1 MSAISKL
8 SIDAAAMFI
17 SRSRSPSPEQRQ
29 KHLDVTRSRSHG
41 SSPIPIIRNQ
51 RHLAKSMAKE
61 NNLLDNN
68 DTVSRNPFFAR
79 SSRYAQDSTVTK
91 PENESAMINGSKA
104 LEIEYKQRK
113 TSKCENGAGE
123 GSEKRKKNSVVK
135 NFLVNRLRSGSW
147 HASSSSDDFKAPKG
161 VRKVSEG
168 SSREHF
174 NGDSSKAENSDNSG
188 NSRIDKELTGLVDHV
203 LETHLRNEKF
213 DRGQAS
219 EKCCLLSK
227 VLEKAVKSR
236 LNTSG
241 NNFKISVLVY
251 MGEIKDDGIKMATQC
266 AWEPS
271 QDHFAMATYE
281 SDKLF
286 VSAMVFAVEF
296 DNGYDAGS

>member
-1 MSAISKL
+1 M
-8 SIDAAAMFI
+8 
-17 SRSRSPSPEQRQ
+17 P
-29 KHLDVTRSRSHG
+29 
-41 SSPIPIIRNQ
+41 IRNQ
-51 RHLAKSMAKE
+51 MQLTNAMTKE
-61 NNLLDNN
+61 NNLLENN
-68 DTVSRNPFFAR
+68 ETVHRNPFFGR
-79 SSRYAQDSTVTK
+79 SSRYAQDSTVTMTG
-91 PENESAMINGSKA
+91 NDSAITNGGKA
-104 LEIEYKQRK
+104 LEIEHKQRK

-123 GSEKRKKNSVVK
+123 ATEKRKKNSVVK

-147 HASSSSDDFKAPKG
+147 HASSSSDDFKATKG

-168 SSREHF
+168 NREHF
-174 NGDSSKAENSDNSG
+174 NGDSSKGENSHNSG

-219 EKCCLLSK
+219 DKCCLLSK
-227 VLEKAVKSR
+227 ILEKAVKSR
-236 LNTSG
+236 LNTNG
-241 NNFKISVLVY
+241 KNFKISVLVY
-251 MGEIKDDGIKMATQC
+251 MGEIKEDGIKMATQC

-296 DNGYDAGS
+296 SEGYDAGS